1 MQILKTFLEALVK
14 LQNLGG
20 YLMHIAI
27 FIIFVWIGGLK
38 FVAYEAEGIAPF
50 VANSPFFSFMYKFD
64 KPEYKEHKMSES
76 QSMKE
81 ELQDDSKII
90 ENKEWHKENRTYLVS
105 EILGITIITLGVL
118 VFLGLWMPL
127 AGVIGGLLVAGMTIT
142 TLSFLFTTPE
152 VFVNQHF
159 PWLSGAGRLVV
170 KDLALFAGGLIV
182 AGFDAKRYLEGKGF
196 CLMNRSSLGIKD
208 KNCSS
213 RCCS

>member
-1 MQILKTFLEALVK
+1 MPILKPLLESITK

-27 FIIFVWIGGLK
+27 FIIFIWIGGLK

-50 VANSPFFSFMYKFD
+50 VANSPFFSFMYKFK
-64 KPEYKEHKMSES
+64 KPEYKEHKMAEG

-81 ELQDDSKII
+81 EMQSDPKII

-105 EILGITIITLGVL
+105 EALGITIMTLGVL

-127 AGVIGGLLVAGMTIT
+127 LGIIGGLLVAGMTIT

-159 PWLSGAGRLVV
+159 PWLAGAGRLVI
-170 KDLALFAGGLIV
+170 KDLALFAGGLFV

-196 CLMNRSSLGIKD
+196 CLMNRSSMGIKT
-208 KNCSS
+208 KNCSNG
-213 RCCS
+213 CCS